1 MRVISSSSS
10 ACCSWKSIWTLV
22 ISVQHSSCGAA
33 GRARDNSLAQFSQ
46 NGSIL
51 KTVRV
56 ISRKAIVG
64 FRRVHKDAEAARD
77 NSLAQFSQNGS
88 ILKTVRVISRKAI
101 VGFRRVHKDAEGPL
115 DAWYRTVLRARWRNL
130 AQARMDF
137 PHADAVGERT
147 AFN

>member
-1 MRVISSSSS
+1 MLCFARVWLALEGRYLIGCVTTAFSS
-10 ACCSWKSIWTLV
+10 K
-22 ISVQHSSCGAA
+22 
-33 GRARDNSLAQFSQ
+33 R
-46 NGSIL
+46 
-51 KTVRV
+51 
-56 ISRKAIVG
+56 
-64 FRRVHKDAEAARD
+64 
-77 NSLAQFSQNGS
+77 LAQFSQNGS

-147 AFN
+147 AFNIAGNKYRLTTRVNYRTQRVFILAVLTHAEYDKGAWKK